1 MVQSPGLR
9 TVRDV
14 AKSKVPGPSGTGQT
28 VAVIPA
34 RGGSKGV
41 PGKNLRRVG
50 GVSLVARA
58 VSACLAAEQI
68 DAVYVSTDAAEIAEE
83 ARAAG
88 AGVIHRP
95 GDLAGDRAS
104 SESALNHALVTLA
117 AQGTVVDVL
126 VFVQCTSPF
135 IQPRDLDAAIAMV
148 AAGEADSVFSAVDS
162 HAFLWRPDGDT
173 VVGVNHDEARRLR
186 RQDRTAE
193 FRETGAF
200 YVLRAESFLQ
210 TQHRFFGRT
219 KTVLIPALTALEI
232 DTEAD
237 LSLARGLAGRL
248 DPRSAILPVTAVA
261 TDFDGVHT
269 DDRVQVDQHGVES
282 VRVSRADGLGISML
296 RETGIGFVI
305 VSKERNPV
313 VGARAAKLGVDVLQ
327 GIDDK
332 VCALS
337 AWLDRRELDARDVA
351 FVGNDLNDL
360 PVMAMVGWPIAV
372 ADAHPLVRQAA
383 RLVLTRNGGA
393 GAVREVCELVLAA
406 HREG

>member
-1 MVQSPGLR
+1 M
-9 TVRDV
+9 
-14 AKSKVPGPSGTGQT
+14 

-58 VSACLAAEQI
+58 VAACLAAERI
-68 DAVYVSTDAAEIAEE
+68 DAVWVSTDSPEIAGE

-88 AGVIHRP
+88 AAVIERP
-95 GDLAGDRAS
+95 ADLAGDRAS
-104 SESALNHALVTLA
+104 SEAALCHALEALA
-117 AQGTVVDVL
+117 EQDNEVEVL

-135 IQPRDLDAAIAMV
+135 IQPGDLDAAV
-148 AAGEADSVFSAVDS
+148 ALVATGEADSVFSAVDN
-162 HAFLWRPDGDT
+162 HTFLWRPVGDT
-173 VVGVNHDEARRLR
+173 VVGVNHDAAQRLR
-186 RQDRTAE
+186 RQDRDPE

-200 YVLRAESFLQ
+200 YVLRTELFVQ
-210 TQHRFFGRT
+210 TRHRFFGRT
-219 KTVLIPALTALEI
+219 KVVLVPELTALEI

-237 LSLARGLAGRL
+237 LSLASELASQL
-248 DPRSAILPVTAVA
+248 DPRPSGLPVAAVA

-269 DDRVQVDQHGVES
+269 DDQVQVDQHGVES
-282 VRVSRADGLGISML
+282 VRVSRSDGLGISML
-296 RETGIGFVI
+296 CQAGVGFVI

-313 VGARAAKLGVDVLQ
+313 VAARAAKLGVDVLQ

-332 VCALS
+332 VGALS
-337 AWLDRRELDARDVA
+337 AWLECQGLTAREVA

-372 ADAHPLVRQAA
+372 ADAHPLVRRAA

-406 HREG
+406 HRQD